1 MVSIMVRTGVK
12 LLNRDTDYAVR
23 ALLRIAANPASR
35 LPVSELSRR
44 LNIPRP
50 FLRKIFQTLQKAGV
64 VLSRKG
70 KGGGFVLAAA
80 PQEIFLARVMEVFQ
94 GPLELSHCLYGDEL
108 CVDIKTCPL
117 RRRILALEKAIQKDI
132 QTITLQSL
140 LDERRK
146 NA

>member
-1 MVSIMVRTGVK
+1 MVSIKGRSKVR

-23 ALLRIAANPASR
+23 ALLRIAAEPGAR
-35 LPVSELSRR
+35 LSVSELSRQ
-44 LNIPRP
+44 LGIPHP

-64 VLSRKG
+64 LLSRKG

-80 PQEIFLARVMEVFQ
+80 PKDIFLARVMEVFQ
-94 GPLELSHCLYGDEL
+94 GPLELSHCLYGDGL
-108 CVDIKTCPL
+108 CADIKTCPL
-117 RRRILALEKAIQKDI
+117 RRRILALEKAIIEDI
-132 QTITLQSL
+132 QSITIQSL